1 MIKGINK
8 RIKKHGY
15 HIQEEPCLLI
25 FKDCSGGI
33 ATVFIDDYYFV
44 KVRLLS
50 KSLTLDFIRYLTIK
64 IVVSA

>member
-25 FKDCSGGI
+25 FMSDNI
-33 ATVFIDDYYFV
+33 F
-44 KVRLLS
+44 R
-50 KSLTLDFIRYLTIK
+50 DFYESH
-64 IVVSA
+64 V